1 MFQLQS
7 WQECMMLHTQSFK
20 KQYLCTPW
28 AILATYMEAWGRFL
42 QPQSTNQRH
51 PEIEVILVWDA
62 RHSGDYGRPVA
73 AAVAKNEA
81 TPATAPPHGTAWT
94 AARRIDAYYLSSCL
108 VFVVERTSRQTK
120 GNGGQLLHNMQ
131 NCYWFRTSTFSHT
144 HFLFWSHTYFRTCM
158 CVRIKMSAH
167 TNSLQILYDQNAFEI
182 TPNNYFKT
190 FLPSVSSKV
199 LKSELN
205 ISCWNRMCD
214 FRKMLTPVYC
224 KEQGKKVE
232 RKCTTD
238 CMLFAVSRHI
248 GWMPSTTTTM
258 WLHFYCIE
266 DGAWIADRFLVVLP
280 PRWRVV
286 WTFLRPIGAKSVLKS
301 HLNFCA
307 QGDSISFLP
316 CLSIFL
322 PLREHFL
329 LWNVGKNRHRQGYPP
344 CLVHMVLINPHP

>member
-120 GNGGQLLHNMQ
+120 GNGGQLLHNMR
-131 NCYWFRTSTFSHT
+131 NCYWFRTSTLSHT
-144 HFLFWSHTYFRTCM
+144 HLRTRSHTYFRTCM
-158 CVRIKMSAH
+158 CVRTKMSAH
-167 TNSLQILYDQNAFEI
+167 TKGQLNSEWIYEVI
-182 TPNNYFKT
+182 
-190 FLPSVSSKV
+190 VSSKMPT
-199 LKSELN
+199 KN
-205 ISCWNRMCD
+205 YRD
-214 FRKMLTPVYC
+214 FCPTL
-224 KEQGKKVE
+224 
-232 RKCTTD
+232 
-238 CMLFAVSRHI
+238 
-248 GWMPSTTTTM
+248 
-258 WLHFYCIE
+258 
-266 DGAWIADRFLVVLP
+266 
-280 PRWRVV
+280 
-286 WTFLRPIGAKSVLKS
+286 
-301 HLNFCA
+301 
-307 QGDSISFLP
+307 
-316 CLSIFL
+316 
-322 PLREHFL
+322 
-329 LWNVGKNRHRQGYPP
+329 
-344 CLVHMVLINPHP
+344 

>member
-144 HFLFWSHTYFRTCM
+144 HFRFWSRTHLRTRSHTYFRTCM

-286 WTFLRPIGAKSVLKS
+286 WTFLRPIGAKSVLK
-301 HLNFCA
+301 
-307 QGDSISFLP
+307 
-316 CLSIFL
+316 
-322 PLREHFL
+322 
-329 LWNVGKNRHRQGYPP
+329 
-344 CLVHMVLINPHP
+344 